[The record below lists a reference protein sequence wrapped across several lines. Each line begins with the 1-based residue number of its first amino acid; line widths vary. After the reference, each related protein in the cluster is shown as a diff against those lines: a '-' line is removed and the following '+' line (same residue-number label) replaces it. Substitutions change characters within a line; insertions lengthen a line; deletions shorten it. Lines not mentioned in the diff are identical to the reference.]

1 MRVRSMRRLFPALL
15 AVAVLAS
22 CAMAEPNVITAEG
35 VRREVPENPPVAETV
50 RGLTSFGHAL
60 FAATASPGANA
71 VLSPLSIGY
80 AFGLARAGA
89 VADTATELDEVFGF
103 PSAGPHTSL
112 NALTRQI
119 ITTEDPPPPP
129 APGTERDARDTP
141 APAIVGMANGLFT
154 QKGLSVRAEFLRTL
168 AAQYGTGV
176 HQVDFTGDG
185 AKVIDAWAEERTA
198 GRIRKVFDNLSPRT
212 RLVIANAV
220 YLRAEWTT
228 PFIEPPEEGASFTR
242 ADGTTVRT
250 ALMRRDGGLPYA
262 AGPGWQAVELR
273 YAGGDLAMWVLVPQA
288 GGSPGDLLSPAVMAR
303 VAAGL
308 RERPVRLAM
317 PRWDFSTSL
326 DLAEPL
332 GKLGLR
338 ETDYSGITDGAS
350 LEQAV
355 HRANITVNEWGTEAA
370 AVTGLAFTVSAP
382 ATPEAEVR
390 ADHPFAFAIVHRP
403 TLTPLFIGQ
412 VGDPAARG

>member
-1 MRVRSMRRLFPALL
+1 MRRLFPALL
-15 AVAVLAS
+15 AVAVLSS

-89 VADTATELDEVFGF
+89 SKDTATELDRVFGF

-119 ITTEDPPPPP
+119 ITTEDPPPHPVV
-129 APGTERDARDTP
+129 PGTERDAGDTP
-141 APAIVGMANGLFT
+141 EAAIVGMANGLFT
-154 QKGLSVRAEFLRTL
+154 QEGLGVKAEFLRTL
-168 AAQYGTGV
+168 AAQYGAGV
-176 HQVDFTGDG
+176 RQVDFAGDG
-185 AKVIDAWAEERTA
+185 AKVIDAWVEEQTA
-198 GRIRKVFDNLSPRT
+198 GRIRKVFGNLDPRT
-212 RLVIANAV
+212 RLVIANAL
-220 YLRAEWTT
+220 YLKAEWTT
-228 PFIEPPEEGASFTR
+228 PFVEPAEEGASFTR
-242 ADGTTVRT
+242 ADGTAVRT

-273 YAGGDLAMWVLVPQA
+273 YAGGDLAMWVLVPRA
-288 GGSPGDLLSPAVMAR
+288 GGSPGDLLSPAVMAQ
-303 VAAGL
+303 VAGGL

-326 DLAEPL
+326 DLTEPL

-338 ETDYSGITDGAS
+338 GADYSGITDDAS
-350 LEQAV
+350 LDQAV
-355 HRANITVNEWGTEAA
+355 HRANITVDEWGTEAA

-382 ATPEAEVR
+382 AVPEAEVR

-412 VGDPAARG
+412 VGDPTAGN

>member
-15 AVAVLAS
+15 AVAVLSS
-22 CAMAEPNVITAEG
+22 CAMAEPNVITAEE

-129 APGTERDARDTP
+129 APGAERDARDTP

-154 QKGLSVRAEFLRTL
+154 QEGLSVRAEFLRTL

-370 AVTGLAFTVSAP
+370 AVTGLAFAVSAP

-412 VGDPAARG
+412 VGDPAARD